1 MTLRQRL
8 YWVLA
13 ILAMVTVVAN
23 GFSFVMYLRLAD
35 AAGQLDPK
43 LLAQAQET
51 RNWMIAIAIGASVIG
66 LVAFVQLARMLLNLL
81 GGEPQYVSD
90 VVKRIAG
97 GDFGVHVDLK
107 PGDDQSLL
115 AAIAGMRGNLRDMAG
130 QLTATAGRLRGAAGE
145 FHGITAS
152 MQSGTLE
159 QSTAAQEATGA
170 VAQLTTGIEDIAAQT
185 AEVDRLA
192 TASLER
198 TQEGNES
205 LSRMIGELTQAESAV
220 NEMTETAHEFINSA
234 SSITGMTREVRDIA
248 DQTNLLALN
257 AAIEAARAGEQGR
270 GFAVVADEVRKL
282 AEKSA
287 TTASEIDGVTRNLEQ
302 LAVRVKQTLEK
313 GLSALSTSQE
323 YLETVAEA
331 LGETNYS
338 IGQTTEGMGRINAAV
353 DNQNR
358 ASANIT
364 SNVERIAALSAAGDT
379 RAGQVVDAVRQL
391 EDLAA
396 ELEAAL
402 GRFRV

>member
-35 AAGQLDPK
+35 TAGQLDPK
-43 LLAQAQET
+43 LLVQAQET
-51 RNWMIAIAIGASVIG
+51 RNWMIAVAIGASVIG
-66 LVAFVQLARMLLNLL
+66 LAAFVQLARMLLNLL

-170 VAQLTTGIEDIAAQT
+170 VAQLTSGIEDIAAQT

-205 LSRMIGELTQAESAV
+205 LSRMIGELTQAEGAV
-220 NEMTETAHEFINSA
+220 KEMTETAHEFISSA

-302 LAVRVKQTLEK
+302 LAVKVKQTLEK

-358 ASANIT
+358 ASADIT
-364 SNVERIAALSAAGDT
+364 SNVERIAALSSVGDS
-379 RAGQVVDAVRQL
+379 RAGQVVAAVRQL

-396 ELEAAL
+396 ELESAL